1 MSSRFL
7 LLIILLISINA
18 SANEILH
25 VSFDVTRELFRE
37 INTAFTK
44 KYDTKIKIH
53 QSHGGSG
60 KQTSAIIHGLPADVV
75 SLALPYHM
83 DLLANKNLVAENWRN
98 LYPNHSSPFVTRIV
112 FLVRKNNPKNI
123 KFWSDLIRPGIKVI
137 TGNPKTSGGA
147 LWNYAAAWV
156 YATKNYEDPENF
168 MNKLYN
174 NVPILD
180 STARSSAIT
189 FIKRNVGDI
198 LIAWESEAHYII
210 SRFEKDF
217 DIIYPEMT
225 IKVDIPVAVLLN
237 KKHQDF
243 ANEYIKF
250 LFSPEGQ
257 IIAGKYF
264 YFSYNL
270 KDKIGE
276 NIEDYFNWS
285 EFKSQHFSNDGIFE
299 QIYK

>member
-1 MSSRFL
+1 MSYRFL
-7 LLIILLISINA
+7 LFIILLVSINA

-37 INTAFTK
+37 VNTAFTK
-44 KYDTKIKIH
+44 KYDMKIKIH

-60 KQTSAIIHGLPADVV
+60 KQTSAIIHGLPANVV

-83 DLLANKNLVAENWRN
+83 DLLADKNLVAENWRD
-98 LYPNHSSPFVTRIV
+98 LYPNHSSPFITRIV
-112 FLVRKNNPKNI
+112 FLVHKNNPKNI
-123 KFWSDLIRPGIKVI
+123 KDWSDLIKPGIKVI

-147 LWNYAAAWV
+147 LWNYVAAWV
-156 YATKNYEDPENF
+156 YASKNHEDPENF

-174 NVPILD
+174 NVPVLD

-198 LIAWESEAHYII
+198 LITWESEAKYII
-210 SRFEKDF
+210 SKFENDF

-225 IKVDIPVAVLLN
+225 IKIDIPVAVLLN
-237 KKHQDF
+237 KKHQDY

-257 IIAGKYF
+257 KIAGKYF
-264 YFSYNL
+264 YFSYNQ

-276 NIEDYFNWS
+276 NIEDYFKWS
-285 EFKSQHFSNDGIFE
+285 EFKSQHFGNDGIFE